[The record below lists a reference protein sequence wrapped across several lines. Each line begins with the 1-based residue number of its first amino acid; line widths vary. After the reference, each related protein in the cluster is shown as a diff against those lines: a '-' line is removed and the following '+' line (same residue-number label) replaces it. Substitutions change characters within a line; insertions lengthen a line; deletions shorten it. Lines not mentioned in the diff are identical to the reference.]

1 MVKKRAGGIGSQ
13 TVGNMKDSP
22 GHVVQIARRRGLS
35 LPEVLISTVLVG
47 VMLVAAMK
55 TVGAVFRTRQV
66 NAQLGDGE
74 ALAHQLMTEILQATY
89 EDPEETSVPIG
100 DPSNP
105 LGIES
110 GESGTTRA
118 DFDDVDDYEAWNGE
132 PPVDK
137 GGTALAG
144 YELFKRTVNV
154 YRVDPDTLQSNPN
167 METGLKLIQV
177 TTIEPSGR
185 QIVLWT
191 LRSRFGAVEQP
202 PSVDTTFVTWLG
214 GTLRSGGNPTA
225 VFEATNLVNHAEDQ

>member
-1 MVKKRAGGIGSQ
+1 VD
-13 TVGNMKDSP
+13 KDKTSHSS
-22 GHVVQIARRRGLS
+22 GYLLQVRMRRGLS

-74 ALAHQLMTEILQATY
+74 ALAQQLMTEILQAKY
-89 EDPEETSVPIG
+89 EDPEETSAPIG

-110 GESGTTRA
+110 GETAATRA
-118 DFDDVDDYEAWNGE
+118 DFDDVDDFEAWNGE
-132 PPVDK
+132 PPVDR
-137 GGTALAG
+137 GGTPLAG
-144 YELFKRTVNV
+144 YELFKRRVNV

-167 METGLKLIQV
+167 IETGLKLIKV
-177 TTIEPSGR
+177 TAIEPSGR

-191 LRSRFGAVEQP
+191 LRSRFGAVEQSP
-202 PSVDTTFVTWLG
+202 TVDTTFVTWLG

-225 VFEATNLVNHAEDQ
+225 VFQSTNLVNHAEDQ